1 VSEKAVQQAIAVK
14 ARHEARLM
22 QKANVVGVGVGF
34 REEGGRLTDEVAL
47 VVNVIRK
54 LPKDQL
60 APEDLIPTEIE
71 GVPVDVH
78 ETGEIRALG

>member
-34 REEGGRLTDEVAL
+34 REEGGRLTDQVAL

-54 LPKDQL
+54 LPEDQL

>member
-1 VSEKAVQQAIAVK
+1 MSEKAVQQAIAVK

-34 REEGGRLTDEVAL
+34 REEGGKLTDQVAL

-71 GVPVDVH
+71 GVPVDVR
-78 ETGEIRALG
+78 ETGEIRALS

>member
-34 REEGGRLTDEVAL
+34 RERGGKLTDEVAL

-54 LPKDQL
+54 LPEDQL

-71 GVPVDVH
+71 GVPVDVY

>member
-1 VSEKAVQQAIAVK
+1 MSEKAVQQAIAVK

-34 REEGGRLTDEVAL
+34 REEGGRLTDQVAL

-54 LPKDQL
+54 LPEDQL

>member
-34 REEGGRLTDEVAL
+34 REQGGKLTDQVAL

-54 LPKDQL
+54 LPEDQL

-71 GVPVDVH
+71 GVPVDVR
-78 ETGEIRALG
+78 ETGEIRALS

>member
-14 ARHEARLM
+14 ARHEAWLM

-34 REEGGRLTDEVAL
+34 REEGGKLTDQVAL
-47 VVNVIRK
+47 VINVIRK
-54 LPKDQL
+54 LPEDQL
-60 APEDLIPTEIE
+60 APEDVIPAEIE